1 MKNTSTQTGRYAAI
15 ETLCRLQKTA
25 YPVKPLLES
34 VSSESALSS
43 ADRALTMNLV
53 YGVLRKRQYLDSL
66 IGQLSRHPL
75 KKLDVFVLNGLRVG
89 LYQIFFLDRIPESA
103 AVNETVN
110 AMKAARLP
118 KRLHGFVN
126 GILRE
131 SIRQKQ
137 KGTLPSPED
146 ESTAS
151 LLNHPEWMTRRWS
164 ARFGQQEMERIC
176 RANNEEPL
184 LTLRANTSRISR
196 ENLLDLFLQDGLD
209 AAIGHYAPDSIVL
222 PCYQGSINKLPG
234 YKEGYFQPQDE
245 AAQLAA
251 LLLSPFRENG
261 VYLDGCAGLGGKT
274 SHILQL
280 TQPYSAR
287 VIAVEPEPRRQR
299 LFEDNITRLS
309 DDNRPVLHKKT
320 LQDYS
325 RTSRILFSGVF
336 IDAPCSGT
344 GVTGRHPDIRW
355 NRKPEDFIS
364 YQRIQLEI
372 LNHAAQLV
380 AENGILVY
388 ATCSLEQEEN
398 MDVVTAF
405 LKENEEYNLTD
416 CRPFL
421 PEKCQEL
428 IADNC
433 FSPHPDSTID
443 GFFGA
448 RLVRQRR

>member
-1 MKNTSTQTGRYAAI
+1 MKKTVTQTGRYAAI

-34 VSSESALSS
+34 VIGECALSS
-43 ADRALTMNLV
+43 TDRGLTMNLV

-66 IGQLSRHPL
+66 ISKLSRHPL
-75 KKLDVFVLNGLRVG
+75 RKMDTVVLNGLRVG
-89 LYQIFFLDRIPESA
+89 LYQIFLLDRIPESA

-118 KRLHGFVN
+118 KRLQGFVN

-137 KGTLPSPED
+137 KRTLPLPED
-146 ESTAS
+146 ASAKS

-176 RANNEEPL
+176 RANNEEPH
-184 LTLRANTSRISR
+184 LTLRTNTSRITR
-196 ENLLDLFLQDGLD
+196 KQLLDLFLQDRLEARAGY
-209 AAIGHYAPDSIVL
+209 YAPDSIVL
-222 PCYQGSINKLPG
+222 PGYQGSIEKLPG
-234 YKEGYFQPQDE
+234 YQEGFFQPQDE

-251 LLLSPFRENG
+251 LLLSPIRENG

-287 VIAVEPEPRRQR
+287 VVAVEPEPRRQR

-309 DDNRPVLHKKT
+309 DDNRPILHKKT

-336 IDAPCSGT
+336 IDVPCSGT

-355 NRKPEDFIS
+355 NRKPEDFMS
-364 YQRIQLEI
+364 YQRTQLEI

-380 AENGILVY
+380 SANGILVY
-388 ATCSLEQEEN
+388 ATCSLEKEEN
-398 MDVVTAF
+398 MDVITAF
-405 LKENEEYNLTD
+405 LQENQEFSLTD

-421 PEKCQEL
+421 PEQCHDF
-428 IADNC
+428 IVDNC
-433 FSPHPDSTID
+433 FSPHPDNTID

-448 RLVRQRR
+448 RLVRHG